1 MVYRLHLLIDRYIG
15 LKALLS
21 SMTVTHPHK
30 RAHVCES
37 ECVMCVYVC
46 VCTEGKQEEK
56 GFFGGVVESLVAHIV
71 KVVQVCKYMPSAAS
85 GW

>member
-1 MVYRLHLLIDRYIG
+1 
-15 LKALLS
+15 
-21 SMTVTHPHK
+21 
-30 RAHVCES
+30 
-37 ECVMCVYVC
+37 MCVYVC